1 MFGGSDCIT
10 MQIDMIAMC
19 KIVYRNCIVLL
30 QLFHYNIPFLFSRQ
44 QKRKEAE
51 EKRSDY
57 KSDRRS

>member
-1 MFGGSDCIT
+1 

-19 KIVYRNCIVLL
+19 KIVYRNCLVLL
-30 QLFHYNIPFLFSRQ
+30 QLFHDNIPFLFFRQ

-51 EKRSDY
+51 EKRGDY